1 MKKFQIRSKLDKKN
15 LNFIN
20 IKSNRQQK
28 KLGKQEKN
36 SKRFDAGKV
45 CTTTRLELRNKCLS
59 DHSEKPQK
67 PLKLKKVIFYKIQ

>member
-1 MKKFQIRSKLDKKN
+1 MR
-15 LNFIN
+15 
-20 IKSNRQQK
+20 
-28 KLGKQEKN
+28 KQEKT

-45 CTTTRLELRNKCLS
+45 CTTIRLELRNKCLS

>member
-1 MKKFQIRSKLDKKN
+1 MQKFQIRSKLDKKTF
-15 LNFIN
+15 NFIN
-20 IKSNRQQK
+20 IKAINNK
-28 KLGKQEKN
+28 KNGKQEKN

-45 CTTTRLELRNKCLS
+45 CTTTRLDLRNKCLS